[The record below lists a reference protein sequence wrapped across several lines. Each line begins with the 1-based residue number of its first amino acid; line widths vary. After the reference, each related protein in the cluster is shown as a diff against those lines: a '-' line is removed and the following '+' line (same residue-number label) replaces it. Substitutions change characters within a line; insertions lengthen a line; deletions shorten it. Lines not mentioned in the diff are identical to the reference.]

1 VDNSENI
8 NLVCVD
14 GSEDTAIKK
23 SSNRAS
29 AARPKTNGQLA
40 AVKIFLR
47 LSGKNKMKIIRAR
60 FGSDFN
66 NPFQIPLQ
74 QKNFF

>member
-1 VDNSENI
+1 MEVRTQLSRNP
-8 NLVCVD
+8 
-14 GSEDTAIKK
+14 AIVLQ
-23 SSNRAS
+23 

-40 AVKIFLR
+40 TVKIFLR
-47 LSGKNKMKIIRAR
+47 LSGKNKMKITRAR

-66 NPFQIPLQ
+66 SPFQIPLQ